1 MLPVTFSCLLNK
13 NDEYKKLN
21 LIPLYQKSEKLP
33 IIARLCGYYIVN
45 ELNFTNEKDKE
56 EYINDVKYL
65 GFTENHIYDIK
76 FVIYIKNLCKNISV
90 GDIYLFQGGL
100 GAGKTTFVR
109 LLINNLFVLNNLPKP
124 SSITSPTFPILITYE
139 LNSSQ
144 IYHYDLYR
152 VKSLKEL
159 EELDFFE
166 NLNNNITFIEWP
178 EMLISLPLNK
188 NHYLINLDMISETK
202 RKINMCFKQ

>member
-1 MLPVTFSCLLNK
+1 MQ
-13 NDEYKKLN
+13 KLSN
-21 LIPLYQKSEKLP
+21 QILDLRELEKLS
-33 IIARLCGYYIVN
+33 
-45 ELNFTNEKDKE
+45 T
-56 EYINDVKYL
+56 
-65 GFTENHIYDIK
+65 
-76 FVIYIKNLCKNISV
+76 NLCKDISV
-90 GDIYLFQGGL
+90 GDIFLFQGEL
-100 GAGKTTFVR
+100 GAGKTTFIR

-139 LNSSQ
+139 FNSSQ

-152 VKSLKEL
+152 IKSLKEL

-188 NHYLINLDMISETK
+188 KHYLINLDMISETK
-202 RKINMCFKQ
+202 RKINICFKQ

>member
-1 MLPVTFSCLLNK
+1 MQELSNQILDIPELKKFAINFS
-13 NDEYKKLN
+13 
-21 LIPLYQKSEKLP
+21 
-33 IIARLCGYYIVN
+33 
-45 ELNFTNEKDKE
+45 KD
-56 EYINDVKYL
+56 
-65 GFTENHIYDIK
+65 
-76 FVIYIKNLCKNISV
+76 ISV
-90 GDIYLFQGGL
+90 GDIYLFQGEL

-109 LLINNLFVLNNLPKP
+109 LLINNLFVLNNLPHP

-139 LNSSQ
+139 LNSLQ

-166 NLNNNITFIEWP
+166 NLNNNITFVEWP

-188 NHYLINLDMISETK
+188 NHYLINLNMISETK
-202 RKINMCFKQ
+202 RKINISFKQQSNEF

>member
-1 MLPVTFSCLLNK
+1 MQ
-13 NDEYKKLN
+13 KLSN
-21 LIPLYQKSEKLP
+21 QILDLRELEKLS
-33 IIARLCGYYIVN
+33 
-45 ELNFTNEKDKE
+45 T
-56 EYINDVKYL
+56 
-65 GFTENHIYDIK
+65 
-76 FVIYIKNLCKNISV
+76 NLCKDISV
-90 GDIYLFQGGL
+90 GDIYLFQGDL

-124 SSITSPTFPILITYE
+124 SSIASPTFPILITYE

-166 NLNNNITFIEWP
+166 NLNNNITFVEWP

-202 RKINMCFKQ
+202 RKINICFKQ

>member
-1 MLPVTFSCLLNK
+1 MQ
-13 NDEYKKLN
+13 KLSN
-21 LIPLYQKSEKLP
+21 QILDLRELEKLS
-33 IIARLCGYYIVN
+33 
-45 ELNFTNEKDKE
+45 T
-56 EYINDVKYL
+56 
-65 GFTENHIYDIK
+65 
-76 FVIYIKNLCKNISV
+76 NLCKDISV
-90 GDIYLFQGGL
+90 GDICLFQGEL
-100 GAGKTTFVR
+100 GTGKTTFIR

-178 EMLISLPLNK
+178 EMLIGLPLNK

-202 RKINMCFKQ
+202 RKINISFNQ

>member
-1 MLPVTFSCLLNK
+1 MQ
-13 NDEYKKLN
+13 KLSN
-21 LIPLYQKSEKLP
+21 QILDLRELEKLS
-33 IIARLCGYYIVN
+33 
-45 ELNFTNEKDKE
+45 T
-56 EYINDVKYL
+56 
-65 GFTENHIYDIK
+65 
-76 FVIYIKNLCKNISV
+76 NLCKDISV
-90 GDIYLFQGGL
+90 GDIYLFQGEL
-100 GAGKTTFVR
+100 GAGKTTFIR
-109 LLINNLFVLNNLPKP
+109 LLINKLFVLNNLPKP

-188 NHYLINLDMISETK
+188 NHNKKKKFMISETK
-202 RKINMCFKQ
+202 RKINISFNQ

>member
-1 MLPVTFSCLLNK
+1 MQ
-13 NDEYKKLN
+13 KLSN
-21 LIPLYQKSEKLP
+21 QILDLSELEKLS
-33 IIARLCGYYIVN
+33 
-45 ELNFTNEKDKE
+45 T
-56 EYINDVKYL
+56 
-65 GFTENHIYDIK
+65 
-76 FVIYIKNLCKNISV
+76 NLCKDISV
-90 GDIYLFQGGL
+90 GDIYLFQGDL
-100 GAGKTTFVR
+100 GAGKTTFIR

-139 LNSSQ
+139 FNSLQ

-152 VKSLKEL
+152 VKSIKEL

-188 NHYLINLDMISETK
+188 NYYLINLDIISETK
-202 RKINMCFKQ
+202 RKINISFNQ

>member
-1 MLPVTFSCLLNK
+1 MQ
-13 NDEYKKLN
+13 KLSN
-21 LIPLYQKSEKLP
+21 QILDLSELEKLS
-33 IIARLCGYYIVN
+33 
-45 ELNFTNEKDKE
+45 TS
-56 EYINDVKYL
+56 
-65 GFTENHIYDIK
+65 
-76 FVIYIKNLCKNISV
+76 LCKDISV
-90 GDIYLFQGGL
+90 GDIYLFKGEL

-109 LLINNLFVLNNLPKP
+109 LLINNLFLLNNLPKP

-178 EMLISLPLNK
+178 EMLIGLPLNK

-202 RKINMCFKQ
+202 RKINISFNQ

>member
-1 MLPVTFSCLLNK
+1 MQKLSNQILDLL
-13 NDEYKKLN
+13 EL
-21 LIPLYQKSEKLP
+21 EKLS
-33 IIARLCGYYIVN
+33 
-45 ELNFTNEKDKE
+45 
-56 EYINDVKYL
+56 INL
-65 GFTENHIYDIK
+65 S
-76 FVIYIKNLCKNISV
+76 KNISI
-90 GDIYLFQGGL
+90 GDIYLFQGEL

-124 SSITSPTFPILITYE
+124 PAISSPTFPILITYE

-188 NHYLINLDMISETK
+188 NHYLINLDFILETK
-202 RKINMCFKQ
+202 RKINICFKQ